1 MKFYLLFIFFI
12 FSINFSLAQQSEDFK
27 NAEEYY
33 KTANYVQAI
42 DLYEKVLIK
51 ETKSSYVYGQ
61 IAFSYLFL
69 EKYDEAKLN
78 FTEAI
83 IIDPKISDY
92 YNGRGLAQ
100 AYLGDVNSAIGDFT
114 KSIELDP
121 KFSYAYLN
129 RGSAYTST
137 DNIDAAISDLNV
149 AAKLDDKNPEI
160 NFQLG
165 RLYSKKNEYDK
176 VVENY
181 TIAEKKGLKS
191 EDFYLSRA
199 SVYYKI
205 KDLENAI
212 KDYGIVLKINPKNTN
227 ALNNRAVMYDE
238 LGKNNL
244 AEKDRKEL
252 YKITGV
258 EFKDPAT
265 YEYTAVKSK
274 NGLFTVS
281 VPSHWDVENEEGD
294 QEDRMIITVPQKD
307 ANPRFQTVSITLSY
321 NYNMGEK
328 YGVSNEDA
336 LVSFWQESQKK
347 NTESYKQYD
356 LISQKQFAINGWK
369 AINFTT
375 TSQTNE
381 NTFKLNMNEVVL
393 TKQDQL
399 FYGYF
404 QSASEDFIYYEPMFE
419 RIMKSIVINPK

>member
-1 MKFYLLFIFFI
+1 MRLYLLFVFFI
-12 FSINFSLAQQSEDFK
+12 FSNSLSSAQLSDDFK
-27 NAEEYY
+27 NAEKYY
-33 KTANYVQAI
+33 KTENYVQAI
-42 DLYEKVLIK
+42 DLYNKVLSK
-51 ETKSSYVYGQ
+51 DSKNSYVYGQ

-69 EKYDEAKLN
+69 ENYEEASLN

-83 IIDPKISDY
+83 NIDPKIADY

-100 AYLGDVNSAIGDFT
+100 AYMGDVNAAIGDFT

-129 RGSAYTST
+129 RGSAYTSI
-137 DNIDAAISDLNV
+137 DNVDAAIADLNM

-165 RLYSKKNEYDK
+165 RLYSKKEEYDK
-176 VVENY
+176 VLQQY
-181 TIAEKKGLKS
+181 DLAEKKGLNN

-199 SVYYKI
+199 SIYYKM
-205 KDLENAI
+205 KNLENAI
-212 KDYGIVLKINPKNTN
+212 KDYGKVLKINPKNTN

-244 AEKDRKEL
+244 ADNDRKEL

-258 EFKDPAT
+258 EFKDPES
-265 YEYTAVKSK
+265 YEYITVKSK
-274 NGLFTVS
+274 NELFTVS
-281 VPSHWDVENEEGD
+281 VPSHWEVEKEEGD
-294 QEDRMIITVPQKD
+294 QEDRMIITLPQKD
-307 ANPRFQTVSITLSY
+307 ANPRYQTVSIILSY

-328 YGVSNEDA
+328 YGVTNDDA

-347 NTESYKQYD
+347 NTETYKQYD

-375 TSQTNE
+375 TSQAND
-381 NTFKLNMNEVVL
+381 NTYKLNMNELVL
-393 TKQDQL
+393 SKPDQL

-404 QSASEDFIYYEPMFE
+404 QSATEDFIYYEPIFE
-419 RIMKSIVINPK
+419 RVMKSIVINPK